1 MQVII
6 KSGWIGV
13 ITLCK
18 RYLLYVVMMI
28 LSVSYV
34 VQANVVEGYILG
46 PEDVLEITVWN
57 NPDLKQQVTV
67 RPDGIIS
74 VLLVG
79 DLKVSGLQPQD
90 VAQRITDSLKTVINN
105 PKVNVA
111 VIAFRPMNVSVLGAV
126 TKPGVYKVNQSTR
139 LLEVLAI
146 AGLEDEH
153 ASLED
158 VSLTRN
164 DTVLKVNVASL
175 LTEGGF
181 QNYTLQPGDVIF
193 VPEVTRQVYILGEVV
208 KPGAYE
214 IKLKTTPADVLAM
227 AGGPTKRA
235 DLEKV
240 KIIRRNGVIQEEFVN
255 LKEFL
260 KNGSNKVLPYLQ
272 DGDMIQVAQAKS
284 IDWETI
290 FFFAQGI
297 KTIRDLIVNW

>member
-1 MQVII
+1 MDWSELI
-6 KSGWIGV
+6 
-13 ITLCK
+13 LK
-18 RYLLYVVMMI
+18 RYLLLVLMMI
-28 LSVSYV
+28 LSLTSV
-34 VQANVVEGYILG
+34 VQADAVEGYILG
-46 PEDVLEITVWN
+46 PEDVLEISVWN
-57 NPDLKQQVTV
+57 NPDMRQQVTV
-67 RPDGIIS
+67 RPDGMIS

-79 DLKVSGLQPQD
+79 ELKVSGLQPKD
-90 VAQRITDSLKTVINN
+90 VAQRISEQLKTVINN

-111 VIAFRPMNVSVLGAV
+111 VVSFRPMNVSVLGAV

-146 AGLEDEH
+146 AGLEDER
-153 ASLED
+153 AFLEE

-164 DTVLKVNVASL
+164 ETVMKVNVASL
-175 LTEGGF
+175 LNEGGY
-181 QNYTLQPGDVIF
+181 QNYTLLPGDVIF
-193 VPEVTRQVYILGEVV
+193 VPEVKRQVYILGEVS

-235 DLEKV
+235 DMEKV
-240 KIIRRNGVIQEEFVN
+240 KIIRRTGVIQEEFVN

-260 KNGSNKVLPYLQ
+260 KNGGNKSLPYLQ
-272 DGDMIQVAQAKS
+272 DGDIIQVAQAKS
-284 IDWETI
+284 IDWEMV